1 MRDVLGNDIQM
12 RQATRGIAGRAPSDA
27 YADTCSVL
35 TKPAPVKT
43 LAGRGTAEAEK
54 KLVKCLRLGKNV
66 PAKVT
71 NQQIWLGIPQHLQHG
86 AVHLQQVAIGRTP
99 ANRVGRILN

>member
-1 MRDVLGNDIQM
+1 MRYVLGNDIQM

-27 YADTCSVL
+27 YAHTCSVL

-54 KLVKCLRLGKNV
+54 KLIKPRWFGKDV

-71 NQQIWLGIPQHLQHG
+71 NQQIGLGISQHLQHR

-99 ANRVGRILN
+99 ANRVRCILY